1 VEGAIRVSANYIT
14 RHFDKART
22 EAILDEVR
30 ALVASGDFTL
40 GAPLKEF
47 EWRFANLVG
56 GREVIAVNS
65 GTEALILGLK
75 TLGIGPGDGVIVPV
89 NAFYADAGAV
99 VAVGATPIF
108 CDVDASHQL
117 DPLSIPVPAHARAI
131 LPVWWYGIPPDLDQV
146 CGYARTHGLAVL
158 EDAAQAVG
166 GALGNRRA
174 GTWGDV
180 AAFSF
185 HPIKPLH
192 VWGDGGA
199 VVLDPGERA
208 DWLRRYRDHG
218 KLDRDTIEFF
228 GINARMQTIQA
239 VVANA
244 ELSRVGRAVG
254 LRRALASELDLEL
267 AKIPGLTIPPRRGL
281 PAWRGYVIEAE
292 DRDGLMARLTEAG
305 IEVAVHYPTP
315 LHMQPPGRALGYA
328 RGDFPVAER
337 QALRQLTLPCHEFLT
352 RDEVAYLLESIQAAV

>member
-1 VEGAIRVSANYIT
+1 MKVSANYLP
-14 RHFDKART
+14 RQFDKART
-22 EAILDEVR
+22 EAILDELR
-30 ALVASGDFTL
+30 TLVASGDFTL
-40 GAPLKEF
+40 GAPLREF

-75 TLGIGPGDGVIVPV
+75 ALGIGPGDGVIVPV

-108 CDVDASHQL
+108 CDVDATHQL

-131 LPVWWYGIPPDLDQV
+131 LPVWWYGIPPDLEAV
-146 CGYARTHGLAVL
+146 RGYAAQHRLLIL

-166 GALGNRRA
+166 GALGQKRA
-174 GTWGDV
+174 GMWGDV

-185 HPIKPLH
+185 HPLKPLH

-199 VVLDPGERA
+199 VVLYPGERA

-218 KLDRDTIEFF
+218 KVERDTIDCW
-228 GINARMQTIQA
+228 GVNARMQTVQA

-254 LRRALASELDLEL
+254 LRRALAAELDLEL

-281 PAWRGYVIEAE
+281 PAWRGYVIEAD
-292 DRDGLMARLTEAG
+292 DRDGLMARLREAE

-315 LHMQPPGRALGYA
+315 LHLQAPGRALGYGP
-328 RGDFPVAER
+328 GDFPVAER
-337 QALRQLTLPCHEFLT
+337 QAARQLTLPCHEFLT
-352 RDEVAYLLESIQAAV
+352 RDEVAYMLESIRAAV

>member
-1 VEGAIRVSANYIT
+1 MKVSANYLP
-14 RHFDKART
+14 RQFEKART
-22 EAILDEVR
+22 EAILDELR
-30 ALVASGDFTL
+30 ALVATGDFTL
-40 GAPLKEF
+40 GAPLREF
-47 EWRFANLVG
+47 EWRFSNLVA

-65 GTEALILGLK
+65 GTEALILGLRA
-75 TLGIGPGDGVIVPV
+75 LGIGPGDGVIVPV

-108 CDVDASHQL
+108 CDVDATHQL

-131 LPVWWYGIPPDLDQV
+131 LPVWWYGIPPDLDLVRQ
-146 CGYARTHGLAVL
+146 YAHAHSLVVI

-166 GALGNRRA
+166 GALGSKRA

-185 HPIKPLH
+185 HPLKPLH

-199 VVLDPGERA
+199 VVLPAGDVA
-208 DWLRRYRDHG
+208 DELRRYRDHG
-218 KLDRDTIEFF
+218 KVDRDTIAMW
-228 GINARMQTIQA
+228 GVNARMQTIQA

-244 ELSRVGRAVG
+244 ELPHVARAVAK
-254 LRRALASELDLEL
+254 RQAIAQQLDREL
-267 AKIPGLTIPPRRGL
+267 AALPGLTIPPRRGAA
-281 PAWRGYVIEAE
+281 AWRSYVIEAE
-292 DRDGLMARLTEAG
+292 ERTQLFARLRAAE

-315 LHMQPPGRALGYA
+315 LHLQAPGRALGYQ

-337 QALRQLTLPCHEFLT
+337 QALRQLTLPCHEYLT
-352 RDEVAYLLESIQAAV
+352 RDEIDYMLEAIRAACA